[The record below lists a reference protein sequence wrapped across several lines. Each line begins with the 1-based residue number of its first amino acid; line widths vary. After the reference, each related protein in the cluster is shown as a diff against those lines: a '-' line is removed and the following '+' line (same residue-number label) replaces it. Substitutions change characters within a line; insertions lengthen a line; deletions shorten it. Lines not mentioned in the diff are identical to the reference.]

1 MLKLNSKILKTF
13 IRIQFLMKSGRND
26 IISLINAIGGQFF
39 SSDEIELLVDEVLA
53 DGDEKNEEIIQK
65 MLDMFQSYIITE
77 YDGLNEDEDGMDE
90 ADRLIIEILES
101 IGSL

>member
-13 IRIQFLMKSGRND
+13 IRIQYLMKSSRKD
-26 IISLINAIGGQFF
+26 IVSIVNAIAGQFF
-39 SSDEIELLVDEVLA
+39 SVDEIELLVDDVLA
-53 DGDEKNEEIIQK
+53 SGEERNEEIIQK
-65 MLDMFQSYIITE
+65 MLDMFQGYIITE
-77 YDGLNEDEDGMDE
+77 YDGLNVDEDGMDE

>member
-1 MLKLNSKILKTF
+1 
-13 IRIQFLMKSGRND
+13 MKSGRND